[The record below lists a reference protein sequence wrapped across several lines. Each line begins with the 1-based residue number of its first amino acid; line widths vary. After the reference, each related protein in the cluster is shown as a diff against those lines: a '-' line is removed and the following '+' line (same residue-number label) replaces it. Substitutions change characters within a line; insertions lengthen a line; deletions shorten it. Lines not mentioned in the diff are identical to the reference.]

1 VVDPWPRNQAFGF
14 APAGLL
20 KGVGF
25 KFGRWTD
32 SLLMQRTLGP
42 GDTAPPAGYDG
53 TPIPQD
59 QL

>member
-1 VVDPWPRNQAFGF
+1 
-14 APAGLL
+14 LL